1 MFRKPVLLFL
11 FFISVVPGFSATI
24 SKTIF
29 INRGTFTTVNNTTFP
44 FFAFNDSQVYNSLN
58 SVLELTTA
66 DNLLL
71 TVINNDTIIHGFDVK
86 NYSGINDT
94 INPGDTLNLNLSFT
108 QQGVFIYYDSYNYPA
123 NRYMGLAGMICVNN
137 NLSAKKYYW
146 NIKDH
151 QTGFN
156 NSISA
161 GGSVNFSQYD
171 PDYFT
176 INGKSFP
183 ELEDDT
189 TATVSA
195 TMSDT
200 ILLFIANTGQSSHSL
215 HFHGFHPKCITS
227 SDTWIQVNSG
237 KDSWPLK
244 RMEAVILMIV
254 PDKTGKYSVHDHN
267 LVAVSGGGIPP
278 NGMFTIMEILP

>member
-1 MFRKPVLLFL
+1 MVKKQVLFL
-11 FFISVVPGFSATI
+11 IFLASALSGFSATI

-29 INRGTFTTVNNTTFP
+29 INRGIFTTVNSTTFP
-44 FFAFNDSQVYNSLN
+44 FYTFNDSPVYNSLN
-58 SVLELTTA
+58 SVIQVTTN
-66 DNLLL
+66 DTLQLS
-71 TVINNDTIIHGFDVK
+71 VINNDTIVHGFDIK
-86 NYSGINDT
+86 NTTGNSNT
-94 INPGDTLNLNLSFT
+94 INPGDTITVNVNFT
-108 QQGVFIYYDSYNYPA
+108 QQGVFIYYDNYVYPQ

-137 NLSAKKYYW
+137 NTNSKNYFW

-156 NSISA
+156 NTVAS
-161 GGSVNFSQYD
+161 GGNVNFSQYD

-189 TATVSA
+189 SATVLA
-195 TMSDT
+195 NMNDT
-200 ILLFIANTGQSSHSL
+200 IYLFIANTGQSSHGL
-215 HFHGFHPKCITS
+215 HFHGFHPVCLYS
-227 SDTWIQVNSG
+227 SDSWIQVNSA

-244 RMEAVILMIV
+244 RMESVLLMIV

-267 LVAVSGGGIPP
+267 LVAVSGGGIHP